1 MTRFIFKVCDTD
13 LWRDAERAGIF
24 VGAEIDLR
32 DGYIHFS
39 TVSQLRD
46 TLSLHFAGRD
56 NLVLLTVDSFKL
68 DIVWETAR
76 SGDLFPHLYEH
87 LPLDC
92 VVACHHLQLTVS
104 GNHVVPE
111 NSLCQF

>member
-1 MTRFIFKVCDTD
+1 MCDTD

-39 TVSQLRD
+39 TASQICD
-46 TLSLHFAGRD
+46 TLSRHFAGRD
-56 NLVLLTVDSFKL
+56 DLVLLTIDSREL
-68 DIVWETAR
+68 DIVWEAAR
-76 SGDLFPHLYEH
+76 SGDLFPHLYDH

-92 VVACHHLQLTVS
+92 VLACHHLQVSAS